1 MSDDAKQVKM
11 DLEKHEAICAER
23 WKTAFNTFDDIEG
36 SIRRI
41 EQILI
46 GGAGAIILFMAGLI
60 VTLVTLHGEN
70 YDRRL

>member
-1 MSDDAKQVKM
+1 MSEDAKQVKM

-23 WKTAFNTFDDIEG
+23 WKTAFNTFEDIEN

-46 GGAGAIILFMAGLI
+46 GGSGAVILFMAGLI
-60 VTLVTLHGEN
+60 VTLVTLHG
-70 YDRRL
+70 

>member
-60 VTLVTLHGEN
+60 VTVVTLHG
-70 YDRRL
+70 

>member
-1 MSDDAKQVKM
+1 MSDDAKQVKT

-23 WKTAFNTFDDIEG
+23 WKTAFNTFEDIEN

-46 GGAGAIILFMAGLI
+46 GGSGAVILFMAGLI
-60 VTLVTLHGEN
+60 VTLVTLHG
-70 YDRRL
+70 

>member
-23 WKTAFNTFDDIEG
+23 WKTAFNRFDDFDN
-36 SIRRI
+36 SIKRI

-46 GGAGAIILFMAGLI
+46 GGSGAVILFMTGLI
-60 VTLVTLHGEN
+60 VTMATIH
-70 YDRRL
+70 

>member
-1 MSDDAKQVKM
+1 MSEDAKQVKM

-23 WKTAFNTFDDIEG
+23 WKTAFNTFDDIEN

-46 GGAGAIILFMAGLI
+46 GGSGAVILFMAGLI
-60 VTLVTLHGEN
+60 VTLVTLHG
-70 YDRRL
+70 

>member
-23 WKTAFNTFDDIEG
+23 WKTAFNTFEDIEG

-60 VTLVTLHGEN
+60 VTLVTLHG
-70 YDRRL
+70 

>member
-1 MSDDAKQVKM
+1 MSEDAKQVKM

-23 WKTAFNTFDDIEG
+23 WKTAFNTFDDIES
-36 SIRRI
+36 SIKRI

-60 VTLVTLHGEN
+60 VTLVTLHG
-70 YDRRL
+70 

>member
-23 WKTAFNTFDDIEG
+23 WKTAFNRFDDFDN
-36 SIRRI
+36 SIKRI

-46 GGAGAIILFMAGLI
+46 GGSGAVILCMAGLI
-60 VTLVTLHGEN
+60 VTMNTIH
-70 YDRRL
+70 

>member
-23 WKTAFNTFDDIEG
+23 WKTAFNTFEDIEN

-46 GGAGAIILFMAGLI
+46 GGSGAVILFMAGLI
-60 VTLVTLHGEN
+60 VTLVTLHG
-70 YDRRL
+70 

>member
-23 WKTAFNTFDDIEG
+23 WKTAFNTFDDIES

-60 VTLVTLHGEN
+60 VTLVTLHG
-70 YDRRL
+70 

>member
-1 MSDDAKQVKM
+1 M

-60 VTLVTLHGEN
+60 VTLVTLHG
-70 YDRRL
+70 

>member
-1 MSDDAKQVKM
+1 MSEDAKQVKM

-23 WKTAFNTFDDIEG
+23 WKTAFNTFEDIEG

-60 VTLVTLHGEN
+60 VTLVTLHG
-70 YDRRL
+70 

>member
-23 WKTAFNTFDDIEG
+23 WKTAFNRFDDFDD
-36 SIRRI
+36 SIKRI

-46 GGAGAIILFMAGLI
+46 GGSGAVILFMAGLI
-60 VTLVTLHGEN
+60 VTMATIH
-70 YDRRL
+70 

>member
-23 WKTAFNTFDDIEG
+23 WKTAFNRFDDFDN
-36 SIRRI
+36 SIKRI

-46 GGAGAIILFMAGLI
+46 GGSGAVILFMAGLI
-60 VTLVTLHGEN
+60 VTMATIH
-70 YDRRL
+70 

>member
-1 MSDDAKQVKM
+1 MSEDAKQVKM

-23 WKTAFNTFDDIEG
+23 WKTAFNTFEDIES

-60 VTLVTLHGEN
+60 VTLVTLHG
-70 YDRRL
+70 

>member
-1 MSDDAKQVKM
+1 MSEDAKQVKM

-23 WKTAFNTFDDIEG
+23 WKTAFNTFDDIES

-60 VTLVTLHGEN
+60 VTLVTLHG
-70 YDRRL
+70 

>member
-1 MSDDAKQVKM
+1 MSEDAKQVKM

-60 VTLVTLHGEN
+60 VTLVTLHG
-70 YDRRL
+70 

>member
-23 WKTAFNTFDDIEG
+23 WKTAFNRFDDFDN
-36 SIRRI
+36 SIKRI

-46 GGAGAIILFMAGLI
+46 GGSGAVILFMAGLI
-60 VTLVTLHGEN
+60 VTMNTIH
-70 YDRRL
+70 

>member
-23 WKTAFNTFDDIEG
+23 WKTAFNTFEDIES

-60 VTLVTLHGEN
+60 VTLVTLHG
-70 YDRRL
+70 

>member
-23 WKTAFNTFDDIEG
+23 WKTAFNRFDDFDN
-36 SIRRI
+36 SIKRI

-46 GGAGAIILFMAGLI
+46 GGSGAAILFMAGLI
-60 VTLVTLHGEN
+60 VTMNTIH
-70 YDRRL
+70 

>member
-36 SIRRI
+36 SIKRI

-60 VTLVTLHGEN
+60 VTLVTLHG
-70 YDRRL
+70 

>member
-23 WKTAFNTFDDIEG
+23 WKTAFNTFEDIEN
-36 SIRRI
+36 SIKRI

-46 GGAGAIILFMAGLI
+46 GGSGAVILFMAGLI
-60 VTLVTLHGEN
+60 VTLVTLH
-70 YDRRL
+70 

>member
-1 MSDDAKQVKM
+1 MSEDAKQVKM

-23 WKTAFNTFDDIEG
+23 WKIAFNTFDDIES

-60 VTLVTLHGEN
+60 VTLVTLHG
-70 YDRRL
+70 

>member
-1 MSDDAKQVKM
+1 MSEDAKQVKM

-41 EQILI
+41 EQILN

-60 VTLVTLHGEN
+60 VTLVTLHG
-70 YDRRL
+70 

>member
-60 VTLVTLHGEN
+60 VTLVTLHG
-70 YDRRL
+70 